1 MRYEVRVIGSAGQGS
16 ILAAVVLATAAAE
29 EGLWAAQTATYGAA
43 MRSGVSLGDV
53 VISDKPIDF
62 PKTTELDAVI
72 IQSQEAYDDMIKG
85 KPVRLDPECS
95 EADADILVN
104 VKPGALV
111 IVDEDLVQCDLDCNM
126 YRVVSAPIA
135 RTAAEVLGRRQVMNI
150 VALGVFQVATT
161 LQFDGKPLI
170 SEESF
175 LRAIEKS
182 VPARFI
188 DLNKNAFME
197 GVKIGKAALQKA

>member
-1 MRYEVRVIGSAGQGS
+1 
-16 ILAAVVLATAAAE
+16 
-29 EGLWAAQTATYGAA
+29 LWATQTATYGAA
-43 MRSGVSLGDV
+43 MRSGVSMGDV
-53 VISDKPIDF
+53 VISDRPIDF
-62 PKTTELDAVI
+62 PKTTNLDSVV
-72 IQSQEAYDDMIKG
+72 IQSQEAYDDMVKG

-95 EADADILVN
+95 EADADVLVN

-111 IVDEDLVQCDLDCNM
+111 IVDTDLVQCDLDCNM

-161 LQFDGKPLI
+161 VQFDGKPLI
-170 SEESF
+170 SEESSIK
-175 LRAIEKS
+175 AIEKS

-188 DLNKNAFME
+188 DLNKKAFLE
-197 GVKIGKAALQKA
+197 GVKLGQQALQQA